1 MNTLLLFFALPVATI
16 ILAIVF
22 EQIIDSPI
30 LVGLT
35 AFAIY
40 LIVTFAAFNESFLIY
55 AIVYTILA
63 YFAAVLA
70 DYIRRIINNNQNS
83 CNCNNNNSDN
93 YNYSNSCNCNAISS
107 DNSNISESDNCNRY
121 NSCKSNKNDYDE
133 YNNCLNTKYR
143 RRL

>member
-40 LIVTFAAFNESFLIY
+40 LIVTFAAFDESFLIF

-63 YFAAVLA
+63 FLAAVLSN
-70 DYIRRIINNNQNS
+70 YIRSLINNNQSS
-83 CNCNNNNSDN
+83 CNCNNNNSCNRNIEESDI
-93 YNYSNSCNCNAISS
+93 YNNENSCNCNKVECSND
-107 DNSNISESDNCNRY
+107 DNVSYLRY
-121 NSCKSNKNDYDE
+121 RSRR
-133 YNNCLNTKYR
+133 YR
-143 RRL
+143 M